1 MAQASEQKPSTSF
14 KASKEKGRYLLL
26 ALDAARD
33 LDLELLL
40 VLRSDEL
47 SVPGPS

>member
-1 MAQASEQKPSTSF
+1 MQEANNPI
-14 KASKEKGRYLLL
+14 KARKEKERYLLL

-47 SVPGPS
+47 SVPGPN